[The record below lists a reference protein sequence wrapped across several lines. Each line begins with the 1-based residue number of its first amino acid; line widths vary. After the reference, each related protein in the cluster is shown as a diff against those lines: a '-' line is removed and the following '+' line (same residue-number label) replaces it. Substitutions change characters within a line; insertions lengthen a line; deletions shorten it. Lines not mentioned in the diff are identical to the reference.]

1 MKSCIISLLIIWQLS
16 LSGQT
21 YSYDQVK
28 DSAFS
33 HLEQEIG
40 KELSSY
46 FQLSDKNMFYSY
58 RNWLGN
64 TRSRWLNP
72 EDEIQIKGLK
82 KISLLL
88 EFHHPD
94 LDSLDLEI
102 SYLLNFNEKL
112 NTTDSFKLFEIPAF
126 IREKRACDWISREE
140 CAAISDTLD
149 FKYKPLNKHFKLK
162 FDSGSREYY
171 WVITSITKSSD
182 PHYQWMEYFWLNAHS
197 GKLERHILDY
207 TRRANFL

>member
-1 MKSCIISLLIIWQLS
+1 MKTCIASLLIIWQIS

-21 YSYDQVK
+21 YSYEQIR

-46 FQLSDKNMFYSY
+46 FQLSNKSMFYSY

-64 TRSRWLNP
+64 TRSRWINP
-72 EDEIQIKGLK
+72 EDEIQNKGL
-82 KISLLL
+82 IEILLML

-94 LDSLDLEI
+94 LDSLELEI
-102 SYLLNFNEKL
+102 SYFMSFNEKL
-112 NTTDSFKLFEIPAF
+112 STTDSFSIFEIPAF

-149 FKYKPLNKHFKLK
+149 FEYKPINKHFKLK
-162 FDSGSREYY
+162 FDSDSKEYF
-171 WVITSITKSSD
+171 WVITSITNSSD
-182 PHYQWMEYFWLNAHS
+182 PDYHWIEYFWLNTQN

-207 TRRANFL
+207 ARRVNYL